1 MQSPREIG
9 KILKEARQ
17 RKGAT
22 LENIWNATRIQGK
35 IVEAL
40 EEGRADDVLSRVYV
54 TLFLKKYAAFLDLN
68 SRDLVE
74 NYKAFYTAPED
85 QILDIIDT
93 KPEDAA
99 TGIKVVFRKWAKPA
113 LYAALALLILFFII
127 FLGGKA
133 KSFYRARKSA
143 SSAVAKKKVK
153 TKTPLSEVSSFSK
166 EAQKIFPIPGQDKID
181 LTLTSALDVWMK
193 VSVDKKSAFEGTLG
207 KGKTKTFSADKDIE
221 FWAGRVEALA
231 VTINKTPIGKI
242 GKGNIKNIT
251 ISRDGLKIGKKWLLG
266 PGK

>member
-17 RKGAT
+17 RKGVT

-85 QILDIIDT
+85 QILDIIET
-93 KPEDAA
+93 KSEEGSA
-99 TGIKVVFRKWAKPA
+99 GINIDFRKWVKPA
-113 LYAALALLILFFII
+113 LSVALVLLSLFFVT

-133 KSFYRARKSA
+133 KSFYRARKSV
-143 SSAVAKKKVK
+143 SSRVAKKKVK
-153 TKTPLSEVSSFSK
+153 TKKLPPQPAPFNK
-166 EAQKIFPIPGQDKID
+166 QAQKIFPIPKQDKIN
-181 LTLTSALDVWMK
+181 LALSSVLDVWIK
-193 VSVDKKSAFEGTLG
+193 VSVDGKSEFEGTLT
-207 KGKTKTFSADKDIE
+207 KGKKKTFSAANDIKL
-221 FWAGRVEALA
+221 WAGRAEALNVA
-231 VTINKTPIGKI
+231 INKTSIGKI
-242 GKGNIKNIT
+242 GKGNVKNIT
-251 ISRDGLKIGKKWLLG
+251 ISRQGLKIGRKWLLG
-266 PGK
+266 AQK

>member
-22 LENIWNATRIQGK
+22 LENVWNATRIQGK

-85 QILDIIDT
+85 QVLDIAEA
-93 KPEDAA
+93 KPDKAA
-99 TGIKVVFRKWAKPA
+99 TGIKVDFRKWAKPA
-113 LYAALALLILFFII
+113 LYAALALLALFFII

-133 KSFYRARKSA
+133 GSFYRARKSV
-143 SSAVAKKKVK
+143 SSAAAKTKVK
-153 TKTPLSEVSSFSK
+153 TKPLPPEAPSFSK
-166 EAQKIFPIPGQDKID
+166 EAQKIFPIPEQDKIE

-193 VSVDKKSAFEGTLG
+193 VSVDKKSAFEGTLE
-207 KGKTKTFSADKDIE
+207 KGKKKTFSAASGIKL
-221 FWAGRVEALA
+221 WVGRAEALD
-231 VTINKTPIGKI
+231 VTINKIPVGEIGR
-242 GKGNIKNIT
+242 GNIKNIT
-251 ISRDGLKIGKKWLLG
+251 ISRDGLKIGKNRLLG